1 MKLGAPLFERVQ
13 AAARAVAEQLDL
25 ETPSAAVVLG
35 SGLGGVADRLT
46 DARRV
51 PYASLPGFPETT
63 VAGHPGRLVAGKIG
77 GNIGGTI
84 GGTPGGPGGAKTV
97 LLLCGRVHGYE
108 GYPPSEVGFGVR
120 VVAALGVRTLIV
132 SNAAGAV
139 DPAFAPGE
147 IVAISDHIN
156 LTSGSPLTGPNDE
169 RLGPRFVDMTDAY
182 DPKLRALA
190 QAAAPQAIGRPLREA
205 IYAGMAGPAYE
216 TPAEVRL
223 LRTLGAGLV
232 GMSTVHEVIAARH
245 AGLSVLGLSL
255 VANLAAGV
263 SPGPLRH
270 EDVTRAA
277 AAGTDALGRLVA
289 AVVAGLDAP

>member
-1 MKLGAPLFERVQ
+1 VKVTSSMFDRVQ
-13 AAARAVAEQLDL
+13 AAARAAAEQL
-25 ETPSAAVVLG
+25 EVEKPEVAIVLG

-46 DARRV
+46 RARSV

-63 VAGHPGRLVAGKIG
+63 VAGHPGRLVGGQLAGRD
-77 GNIGGTI
+77 
-84 GGTPGGPGGAKTV
+84 V

-108 GYPPSEVGFGVR
+108 GYPASEVGFGVR

-132 SNAAGAV
+132 TNAAGGV
-139 DPAFAPGE
+139 DPALQPGE

-156 LTSGSPLTGPNDE
+156 LTSASPLTGPNDE

-182 DPKLRALA
+182 DPALRVL
-190 QAAAPQAIGRPLREA
+190 AAAASMPAVGRPLREA

-232 GMSTVHEVIAARH
+232 GMSTVHEVITARH
-245 AGLSVLGLSL
+245 AGLAVLGLSL
-255 VANLAAGV
+255 VANPAAGV

-277 AAGTDALGRLVA
+277 AAGADALGRLVTA
-289 AVVAGLDAP
+289 IVAGLPSE

>member
-13 AAARAVAEQLDL
+13 AAARAAGEQLEIDSP
-25 ETPSAAVVLG
+25 TAAVVLG

-51 PYASLPGFPETT
+51 AYASLPCFPETT

-77 GNIGGTI
+77 D
-84 GGTPGGPGGAKTV
+84 KTV

-132 SNAAGAV
+132 SNASGAV
-139 DPAFAPGE
+139 DPAFSPGE

-156 LTSGSPLTGPNDE
+156 LTSGSPLTGANDE

-190 QAAAPQAIGRPLREA
+190 AAAAPRAIGRALREA

-245 AGLSVLGLSL
+245 AGMAVLGLSL

-263 SPGPLRH
+263 SAGPLRH

-277 AAGTDALGRLVA
+277 AAGTDALGRLLA
-289 AVVAGLDAP
+289 AVVAGLGEP

>member
-13 AAARAVAEQLDL
+13 AAARAVSEQLEID
-25 ETPSAAVVLG
+25 TPTAAIVLG
-35 SGLGGVADRLT
+35 SGLGGVADRLS

-51 PYASLPGFPETT
+51 PYASLPCFPETT
-63 VAGHPGRLVAGKIG
+63 VAGHPGRLVAGKISG
-77 GNIGGTI
+77 KIPGTI
-84 GGTPGGPGGAKTV
+84 ADAGDKTV

-120 VVAALGVRTLIV
+120 VAAALGTRTLIV
-132 SNAAGAV
+132 TNAAGAV
-139 DPAFAPGE
+139 DPAFNPGE

-156 LTSGSPLTGPNDE
+156 LTGASPLTGANDE

-190 QAAAPQAIGRPLREA
+190 VAAAPQAIGRPLREA

-245 AGLSVLGLSL
+245 AGLAVLGLSL
-255 VANLAAGV
+255 VANPAAGV

-277 AAGTDALGRLVA
+277 AAGAEALGRLVA
-289 AVVAGLDAP
+289 AVVAGLGTP

>member
-1 MKLGAPLFERVQ
+1 MKLAASMFDRVQ
-13 AAARAVAEQLDL
+13 AAARAAADQLDL
-25 ETPSAAVVLG
+25 ESPEVAVVLG

-46 DARRV
+46 QVRGV

-63 VAGHPGRLVAGKIG
+63 VAGHPGRVVAGQLSG
-77 GNIGGTI
+77 R
-84 GGTPGGPGGAKTV
+84 TV
-97 LLLCGRVHGYE
+97 VLLCGRVHGYE
-108 GYPPSEVGFGVR
+108 GYPASEVGFGVR

-132 SNAAGAV
+132 TNAAGGV
-139 DPAFAPGE
+139 DPAMEPGE

-156 LTSGSPLTGPNDE
+156 LTGASPLTGPNDE

-182 DPKLRALA
+182 DSRLRALA
-190 QAAAPQAIGRPLREA
+190 VAAAPGALGRPLREA

-232 GMSTVHEVIAARH
+232 GMSTVHEVITARH

-255 VANLAAGV
+255 VANPAAGV

-277 AAGTDALGRLVA
+277 TAGADALGRMVA
-289 AVVAGLDAP
+289 AVVGGLPPA

>member
-13 AAARAVAEQLDL
+13 AAARAISEQLDL

-46 DARRV
+46 DARSV
-51 PYASLPGFPETT
+51 PYASLPCFPETT

-77 GNIGGTI
+77 GTIEGTTGGTN
-84 GGTPGGPGGAKTV
+84 GAKTV

-139 DPAFAPGE
+139 DPAFVPGE

-156 LTSGSPLTGPNDE
+156 LTSGSPLTGANDE

-277 AAGTDALGRLVA
+277 AAGTDALGRLLA

>member
-1 MKLGAPLFERVQ
+1 MMKRARVSSIAFRAPRRPPRRAWASTPPTSRWCWAPGWAASPNGWQGAR
-13 AAARAVAEQLDL
+13 
-25 ETPSAAVVLG
+25 S
-35 SGLGGVADRLT
+35 
-46 DARRV
+46 V

-63 VAGHPGRLVAGKIG
+63 VAGHPGRLIAG
-77 GNIGGTI
+77 TS
-84 GGTPGGPGGAKTV
+84 PARRRCC
-97 LLLCGRVHGYE
+97 CGRVHGYE
-108 GYPPSEVGFGVR
+108 GYPPSEVGFGIR

-132 SNAAGAV
+132 TNAAGAV
-139 DPAFAPGE
+139 EPSLQPGE

-156 LTSGSPLTGPNDE
+156 LTSASPLSGSNDE

-182 DPKLRALA
+182 DPALRAIAAASA
-190 QAAAPQAIGRPLREA
+190 QAATGRPLREA

-232 GMSTVHEVIAARH
+232 GMSTVHEVITARH

-255 VANLAAGV
+255 VANPAAGV

-270 EDVTRAA
+270 EDVSAPPERA
-277 AAGTDALGRLVA
+277 DALGRLIVSVVA
-289 AVVAGLDAP
+289 ALP

>member
-13 AAARAVAEQLDL
+13 AAARAVSEQLEID
-25 ETPSAAVVLG
+25 TPTAAIVLG
-35 SGLGGVADRLT
+35 SGLGGVADRLS

-51 PYASLPGFPETT
+51 PYASLPCFPETT
-63 VAGHPGRLVAGKIG
+63 VAGHPGRLVAGKIASAAG
-77 GNIGGTI
+77 DR
-84 GGTPGGPGGAKTV
+84 TV

-120 VVAALGVRTLIV
+120 VAAALGTRTLIV
-132 SNAAGAV
+132 TNAAGAV
-139 DPAFAPGE
+139 DPVFNPGE

-156 LTSGSPLTGPNDE
+156 LTGESPLTGANDE

-190 QAAAPQAIGRPLREA
+190 AAAAPQAIGRPLREA

-245 AGLSVLGLSL
+245 AGLAVLGLSL
-255 VANLAAGV
+255 VANPAAGV

-277 AAGTDALGRLVA
+277 AAGAEALGRLIA
-289 AVVAGLDAP
+289 GVVVGLGAP

>member
-1 MKLGAPLFERVQ
+1 MMKLGAGFFDRVQGAAQ
-13 AAARAVAEQLDL
+13 AAATSLGIDAADV
-25 ETPSAAVVLG
+25 AVVLG
-35 SGLGGVADRLT
+35 SGLGGVAERLEG
-46 DARRV
+46 ARSV

-63 VAGHPGRLVAGKIG
+63 VAGHPGRLIAGTIAGK
-77 GNIGGTI
+77 T
-84 GGTPGGPGGAKTV
+84 A

-108 GYPPSEVGFGVR
+108 GYPPSEVGFGIR

-132 SNAAGAV
+132 TNAAGAV
-139 DPAFAPGE
+139 EPSLQPGE

-156 LTSGSPLTGPNDE
+156 LTSASPLSGPNDE

-182 DPKLRALA
+182 DPALRAIAAAAA
-190 QAAAPQAIGRPLREA
+190 QAATGRPLREA

-232 GMSTVHEVIAARH
+232 GMSTVHEVITARH

-255 VANLAAGV
+255 VANPAAGV

-277 AAGTDALGRLVA
+277 GAGADTLGRLIVSVVA
-289 AVVAGLDAP
+289 ALP

>member
-13 AAARAVAEQLDL
+13 AAARAVSEQLEID
-25 ETPSAAVVLG
+25 TPTAAVVLG
-35 SGLGGVADRLT
+35 SGLGGVADRLA

-51 PYASLPGFPETT
+51 AYASLPCFPETT
-63 VAGHPGRLVAGKIG
+63 VAGHPGRLVAGKLG
-77 GNIGGTI
+77 EST
-84 GGTPGGPGGAKTV
+84 GAKTV

-108 GYPPSEVGFGVR
+108 GYLPSEVGFGVR
-120 VVAALGVRTLIV
+120 VAAALGVRTLIV
-132 SNAAGAV
+132 TNAAGAV

-156 LTSGSPLTGPNDE
+156 LTSGSPLTGANDE

-190 QAAAPQAIGRPLREA
+190 AAAAPRAIGRELREA

-245 AGLSVLGLSL
+245 AGLAVLGLSL

-263 SPGPLRH
+263 SPAPLRH

-277 AAGTDALGRLVA
+277 AAGTDSLGRLVA
-289 AVVAGLDAP
+289 AIVSGLGTP